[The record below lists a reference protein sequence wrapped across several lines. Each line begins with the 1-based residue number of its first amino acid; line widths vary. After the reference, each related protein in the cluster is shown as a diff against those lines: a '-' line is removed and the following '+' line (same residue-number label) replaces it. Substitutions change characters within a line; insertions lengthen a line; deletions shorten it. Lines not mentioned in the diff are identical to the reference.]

1 MERSGKERKLMTMPK
16 KFYDFLLIKKGFGDV
31 TIDGYRRVLSK
42 FFRDIKTENPTQK
55 QSENYITEMRKKPY
69 SFSHIINTSVAIGR
83 FMEFIKKPI
92 KIVHPRKPKSL
103 LKDVMTEGEVAR
115 ILAATK
121 NSREKAMLGIL
132 AYSGIR
138 NKELCSLK
146 AHDINLDDNVI
157 RVIGGKFSKDR
168 VVNISKECA
177 KIISEYFGQYLQ
189 NVDGQYLF
197 TTLREG
203 KQYNGWALRKVVKVV
218 SRRAKIKK
226 RVYPHLF
233 RHSLACNLLN
243 RGANIMTIKEL
254 LGHSKIE
261 TTLIYAHSTPQRV
274 QSEYN
279 YFCPAYS

>member
-1 MERSGKERKLMTMPK
+1 MKNVEN
-16 KFYDFLLIKKGFGDV
+16 FYNHLLIKLGFGDV

-42 FFRDIKTENPTQK
+42 FFRDIGTENPTRK
-55 QSENYITEMRKKPY
+55 QAENYIAEIRKKSY
-69 SFSHIINTSVAIGR
+69 SFSHVINTSVAIGR

-103 LKDVMTEGEVAR
+103 IKDVMTEGEIAR

-121 NSREKAMLGIL
+121 NNREKAMIAVL

-146 AHDINLDDNVI
+146 AKDINLDDNVI
-157 RVIGGKFSKDR
+157 KVIGGKFLKDR
-168 VVNISKECA
+168 MVNISRECA
-177 KIISEYFGQYLQ
+177 KAVSEYIGQSFQ
-189 NVDGQYLF
+189 NIDGQYLF

-218 SRRAKIKK
+218 AKRAKIKK

-254 LGHSKIE
+254 LGHSDIK
-261 TTLIYAHSTPQRV
+261 TTMIYAHSTPQRV
-274 QSEYN
+274 QQEYN
-279 YFCPAYS
+279 FYVPSYC

>member
-1 MERSGKERKLMTMPK
+1 MKKIER
-16 KFYDFLLIKKGFGDV
+16 FYNHLLIKFGFGDI
-31 TIDGYRRVLSK
+31 TIENYKRVLSK
-42 FFRDIKTENPTQK
+42 FFRDIGTENPTRK
-55 QSENYITEMRKKPY
+55 QAENYITEMRKKPY
-69 SFSHIINTSVAIGR
+69 SFSHIINTSVALGR
-83 FMEFIKKPI
+83 YMKFINKSI

-121 NSREKAMLGIL
+121 NNREKAMIAVL

-146 AHDINLDDNVI
+146 AHDINLNDNII
-157 RVIGGKFSKDR
+157 RVIGGKFNKDR
-168 VVNISKECA
+168 VVNISRECA
-177 KIISEYFGQYLQ
+177 KVVTDYIGQYIQ

-218 SRRAKIKK
+218 AKRAKIKK

-233 RHSLACNLLN
+233 RHSLATHLLSKGMNLV
-243 RGANIMTIKEL
+243 GIQQQ
-254 LGHSKIE
+254 LGHQDIKTVMIYVHSFPHKIK
-261 TTLIYAHSTPQRV
+261 
-274 QSEYN
+274 SEYEYRVPSYN
-279 YFCPAYS
+279 